1 MLQTHESRDS
11 TLQLQLQFFFPVEF
25 RFFFNIDYTFW
36 KKNKNAIGKL
46 LEVKDWVSFILMFT
60 VTQNENPFM

>member
-11 TLQLQLQFFFPVEF
+11 TLQLQLHFFSS
-25 RFFFNIDYTFW
+25 RIQGFFNIDYTFW
-36 KKNKNAIGKL
+36 KKNKNAISKL

-60 VTQNENPFM
+60 VTQNEKPFM